1 MRTQRPG
8 RSIRIANR
16 AVGGGA
22 PCFVVAEVAQAHD
35 GSLGTAHAFID
46 VAARAGA
53 DAVKFQTHIAAAE
66 STLRE
71 PFRVKFSKQ
80 DRTRYDYWKRMEFQ
94 PEQWRDLAL
103 HAADCGLVFLS
114 SPFSLE
120 AFALL
125 QQLKVPA
132 WKIGSGE
139 LGNTPL
145 IDAMIASRKPVLL
158 SSGMA
163 SWKELDAA
171 VRKIR
176 ARSPLMV
183 YQCTTKYPCKPGE
196 VGLGLIRVMRERYG
210 VPVGLSDHSGTIHFG
225 IAAAALGAASVEV
238 HIAMSRKSF
247 GPDVPASLVPEELA
261 EMIRG
266 IRAVEKDLQSPPDKN
281 RIAVELAESRKMFGR
296 SIVTR
301 VPVAKGTKIERKHLS
316 LKKPADGLPPSQLG
330 EVIGRRAARNL
341 AVDTFISRRDLV

>member
-1 MRTQRPG
+1 MSEGFKIGKRK
-8 RSIRIANR
+8 
-16 AVGGGA
+16 VGPRE

-35 GSLGTAHAFID
+35 GSFGAALEFIN
-46 VAARAGA
+46 VAAQAGA

-66 STLRE
+66 STARE
-71 PFRVKFSKQ
+71 PFRVKFSRQ
-80 DRTRYDYWKRMEFQ
+80 DRTRYDYWKRMEFT
-94 PEQWRDLAL
+94 PKQWRDLAL
-103 HAADCGLVFLS
+103 RAADRGLIFLS

-145 IDAMIASRKPVLL
+145 IDAMIASRKPILL

-171 VRKIR
+171 VKKIR
-176 ARSPLMV
+176 AARVPLMV

-196 VGLGLIRVMRERYG
+196 VGLALIRVMRERYN
-210 VPVGLSDHSGTIHFG
+210 VPVGLSDHSGTAVFG

-238 HIAMSRKSF
+238 HITMSRQSF
-247 GPDVPASLVPEELA
+247 GPDVPASLTPAELA
-261 EMIRG
+261 EMVRG
-266 IRAVEKDLQSPPDKN
+266 IRAVEKDLRSPPDKN
-281 RIAVELAESRKMFGR
+281 KLAVELAESRRIFGR
-296 SIVTR
+296 SIVTSVA
-301 VPVAKGTKIERKHLS
+301 VPKGTRLTRKHLT
-316 LKKPADGLPPSQLG
+316 LKKPACGMTPADLNK
-330 EVIGRRAARNL
+330 VIGRRAARKL
-341 AVDTFISRRDLV
+341 APDTFISRRDLA